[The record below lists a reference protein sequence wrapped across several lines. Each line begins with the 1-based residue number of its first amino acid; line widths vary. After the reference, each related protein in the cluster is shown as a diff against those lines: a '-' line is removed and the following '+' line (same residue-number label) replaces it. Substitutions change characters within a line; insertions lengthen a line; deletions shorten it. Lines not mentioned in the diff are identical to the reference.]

1 MSRMYATAARAKKLS
16 QRTRLTVEFKSDLR
30 WWHLFV
36 TSWNGISLL
45 HNPQQ
50 STFDYRLWTDAS
62 GTWGCGARFGD
73 QWLQFR
79 WPPEWTPITIMAKEL
94 VPIILSCS
102 VWGKLLKQKK
112 VQFFCDNLGLV
123 ESIRKGASKG
133 TIVMHLL
140 RCLWFFT
147 AHYSIHITA
156 THLPGAQNTEADL
169 LSWNKLQQFFISHP
183 TASRL
188 PTPIP
193 LCLA

>member
-1 MSRMYATAARAKKLS
+1 
-16 QRTRLTVEFKSDLR
+16 
-30 WWHLFV
+30 
-36 TSWNGISLL
+36 
-45 HNPQQ
+45 
-50 STFDYRLWTDAS
+50 
-62 GTWGCGARFGD
+62 
-73 QWLQFR
+73 
-79 WPPEWTPITIMAKEL
+79 MAKEL

-112 VQFFCDNLGLV
+112 VQFFCNNLGLV
-123 ESIRKGASKG
+123 ESIWKGASKD

-169 LSWNKLQQFFISHP
+169 LSRNKLQQFFISHP

-193 LCLA
+193 LCLARIVSPTKLDWTFPRFLRYFKQVIQLAT